1 MQNHLDT
8 SLLPAEAAA
17 TREASSIDKV
27 LLVLLAFEK
36 NTSWTLHEL
45 SIYLS
50 MPKTTTHRLLTAL
63 THYQF
68 LLKDDSGRYHL
79 GFRIWS
85 MAQQQQSFQFMQ
97 VIAQP
102 ILEELVNKTQET
114 SFLSVRS
121 GFHSLCVAR
130 VNTPN
135 EVQLLIKVGSASP
148 LHLGA
153 SNSVLL
159 AFLPEAERYQ
169 ILEQTILDST
179 IRHQVCEEMLMIRK
193 DGFAFSSSQLTPGA
207 AAIGVPV
214 FDHEQRLLAAV
225 SIGAPAY
232 RFARE
237 RALSMLPS
245 LKDSAQKLQKEFVA
259 LLP

>member
-1 MQNHLDT
+1 MQNYLGISN
-8 SLLPAEAAA
+8 SLTEAA
-17 TREASSIDKV
+17 TSREASSIDKV

-36 NTSWTLHEL
+36 NTSWTLQGL
-45 SIYLS
+45 SSYLN
-50 MPKTTTHRLLTAL
+50 MPKTTVHRLLAAL

-68 LLKDDSGRYHL
+68 LLKDDAGRYSL

-97 VIAQP
+97 LIAQP
-102 ILEELVNKTQET
+102 ILEELVAKTQET

-121 GFHSLCVAR
+121 GFHSLCIAR
-130 VNTPN
+130 INTPK
-135 EVQLLIKVGSASP
+135 EVQLLIRVGSASP

-159 AFLPEAERYQ
+159 AFLPEAERDR
-169 ILEQTILDST
+169 ILEQTILEPPV
-179 IRHQVCEEMLMIRK
+179 RQQVLEEMLTIAK

-214 FDHEQRLLAAV
+214 FDQQKRLLAAV
-225 SIGAPAY
+225 SIGAPEY
-232 RFARE
+232 RFSKE
-237 RALSMLPS
+237 RALSMLPI
-245 LKDSAQKLQKEFVA
+245 LREAAQKLEKGFVV